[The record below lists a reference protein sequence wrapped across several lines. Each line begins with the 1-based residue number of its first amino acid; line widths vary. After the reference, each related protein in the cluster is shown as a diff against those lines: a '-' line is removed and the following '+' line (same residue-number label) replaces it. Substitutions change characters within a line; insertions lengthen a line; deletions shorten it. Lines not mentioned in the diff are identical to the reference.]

1 MDREIESKLLFILII
16 GQVMEE
22 VVLMEEDKDLNLR
35 EAGQITLNWTR
46 QEDCCG
52 QLNKS
57 MEMTSVGVTCLSL
70 LAMLLSLTWVDMC

>member
-1 MDREIESKLLFILII
+1 MDREIESKLFILII

-22 VVLMEEDKDLNLR
+22 EGLMEEDKDLNLR
-35 EAGQITLNWTR
+35 EAGQITLNWTK

-52 QLNKS
+52 PLNKS

-70 LAMLLSLTWVDMC
+70 LAMLLSLTWEDMC